1 MKWTKCVIEQM
12 FNSHK
17 NKKYREHAKTPR
29 KNETLH
35 NKVNNFTYFVKR
47 ATDRR
52 TEQCID

>member
-17 NKKYREHAKTPR
+17 NKKQREYAKTPR

-35 NKVNNFTYFVKR
+35 NKVNNFTSFVER
-47 ATDRR
+47 AIDRR
-52 TEQCID
+52 TE